1 MLSDDQRRTL
11 ASVLDEVIP
20 PRADGRLPGAG
31 ALGLAATVE
40 GVLRATPDLGSMIAE
55 GLTSLDD
62 AARARMGRAF
72 VDVGAADK
80 VALLNEQPFML
91 PLTLQVYV
99 AYYQDPRVVTV
110 LGLEARAPHPHGHAV
125 APSDLSLLDPV
136 RGRPPLHR
144 PC

>member
-31 ALGLAATVE
+31 TLGLAATVE
-40 GVLRATPDLGSMIAE
+40 AVLQATPDLAGMIAD
-55 GLTSLDD
+55 GLTSLDET
-62 AARARMGRAF
+62 ARARMGRAF
-72 VDVGAADK
+72 VELGVADK

-91 PLTLQVYV
+91 PLTFHVYV

-110 LGLEARAPHPHGHAV
+110 LGLEARAPHPQGYAV
-125 APSDLSLLDPV
+125 APSDLSLLDAV
-136 RGRPPLHR
+136 RRRPPFHR
-144 PC
+144 PA